1 MMRCEN
7 CGAELASGSRFCTS
21 CGKEA
26 APYTAQEVITAD
38 QPRADYSQQYNYVPP
53 QQQYYPQPAMDPP
66 LSVGQYI
73 GMLLLLMIPVVG
85 FVLLLVWAFGGS
97 VNRNKK
103 NYARA
108 SLLLLL
114 ISTVL
119 IIILVLIF
127 GVALFNFFIDDISW
141 LENLSYL

>member
-1 MMRCEN
+1 MRCES
-7 CGAELASGSRFCTS
+7 CGAEIANDSSFCTS
-21 CGKEA
+21 CGKKITFRTAEEA
-26 APYTAQEVITAD
+26 IGAN
-38 QPRADYSQQYNYVPP
+38 QPPVDYSQQYNYVPP